1 MAKANTIRIKRSSVP
16 GKAPAVADLSLG
28 ELALNTFDGKLYT
41 LKDDGAQS
49 VVELSGGSGGGGGAS
64 VTVSATPPTSPI
76 AGDLWYDSDSAA
88 LYVYYNDGNT
98 SQWVSTSVG
107 GGGTTDPQ
115 NLSELLD
122 VDFGGTTPADKTV
135 LTYSSGLGIWQPQAP
150 AQYYA
155 SFRPSTSTQSIDTAY
170 ARTIDFDEIV
180 FRSDNWPLETVNPN
194 GYVYVPT
201 TGKYLV
207 TVSIYVDTTNVS
219 TRNAMET
226 SLYSTSIL
234 VNRAMAY
241 AYSPNN
247 SYYYASTHMSA
258 IISVT
263 NVGSW
268 ACYATALFNSAAG
281 STIGNVSQDSRLNIV
296 YLGE

>member
-1 MAKANTIRIKRSSVP
+1 MASTLRIKRSAVP

-49 VVELSGGSGGGGGAS
+49 VVELSGGSGGGG
-64 VTVSATPPTSPI
+64 
-76 AGDLWYDSDSAA
+76 
-88 LYVYYNDGNT
+88 N
-98 SQWVSTSVG
+98 
-107 GGGTTDPQ
+107 
-115 NLSELLD
+115 
-122 VDFGGTTPADKTV
+122 
-135 LTYSSGLGIWQPQAP
+135 AP

-180 FRSDNWPLETVNPN
+180 FRSGNWPLEIVNPN
-194 GYVYVPT
+194 GYVYVPI

-207 TVSIYVDTTNVS
+207 TVSIYVDTTTVS
-219 TRNAMET
+219 VRNAMET
-226 SLYSTSIL
+226 SLYSTSVL
-234 VNRAMAY
+234 VNRAMSY

-263 NVGSW
+263 NVESW
-268 ACYATALFNSAAG
+268 GCYATALFNSVAG
-281 STIGNVSQDSRLNIV
+281 STVGNVSQDSRLNIV